1 MVKYSIILPTY
12 EERDNLPLI
21 IWLIF
26 DVAKKESLD
35 IEVIIV
41 DDNSPDGTLKVA
53 QELQKIYGED
63 KIILNP

>member
-35 IEVIIV
+35 IEVVIV
-41 DDNSPDGTLKVA
+41 EDNSPDGTLKVA
-53 QELQKIYGED
+53 
-63 KIILNP
+63 